1 MWYGLPF
8 ISYGV
13 VLVVTVNSIG
23 AAFQLVYL
31 TLFIIYADT
40 RKKVAAAPHF
50 HPNTTNSVD
59 LPLKVLSILKYVSRS
74 NFIFFRIFFYFFR
87 G

>member
-23 AAFQLVYL
+23 AVFQLVYL
-31 TLFIIYADT
+31 TLFIVYADT
-40 RKKVAAAPHF
+40 RKKVPVALHF
-50 HPNTTNSVD
+50 HPNIPTSVD
-59 LPLKVLSILKYVSRS
+59 LPYVSAIY
-74 NFIFFRIFFYFFR
+74 NFLI
-87 G
+87 